1 MFSIDEFLTSDYRVD
16 YVEEKIG
23 NETFLIR
30 RLDGYERLSYTDIQK
45 SSDRVIYALGH
56 CLLDGKTKK
65 PIGEAYAKMFITR
78 CDALANELT
87 VRIFKLTTDSVKA
100 EEEAWGIAEKN
111 LPETNTSGSIEATAA
126 VTD

>member
-1 MFSIDEFLTSDYRVD
+1 MFNLNEFLASDYKVD

-30 RLDGYERLSYTDIQK
+30 RLDGFERLAYTDIKK

-56 CLLDGKTKK
+56 GLLDGNTKK

-78 CDALANELT
+78 RDALANELT

-100 EEEAWGIAEKN
+100 EEEEWGIAEKN
-111 LPETNTSGSIEATAA
+111 SVEISTNGSTDSTADATA
-126 VTD
+126 

>member
-1 MFSIDEFLTSDYRVD
+1 MFNIDEFLASDYRIG

-65 PIGEAYAKMFITR
+65 PIGEAYAKMLITR

-111 LPETNTSGSIEATAA
+111 LPGMSGSEDTASTADAT
-126 VTD
+126 V